1 MHVIKRDGTLAVFN
15 PQKIFDAVY
24 KACKATKKDTLAAD
38 IAITSR
44 TVSDSVTEQC
54 SQLEDQEHISVEQIQ
69 DMVESQL
76 MDVDKD
82 IAKNYILYRQHR
94 SETRQMKSGIFTTI
108 EQFMTP
114 DIEDMDD
121 KRENANI
128 DSGSTMGAMLKIGG
142 TATKT
147 FNLTK
152 LISPKYAQMHR
163 EGKWHIHDLD
173 FFGLTANCIFLPA
186 DQLLDRGF
194 STGHGSLRTPST
206 IGTAATQAA
215 IIIQSNQNDMFQ

>member
-1 MHVIKRDGTLAVFN
+1 MHVVKRDGTLAVFDT
-15 PQKIFDAVY
+15 QKIFSAVY
-24 KACKATKKDTLAAD
+24 KACKATNDDTHVAD
-38 IAITSR
+38 IAIISR
-44 TVSDSVTEQC
+44 TVSDAVTDQC
-54 SQLEDQEHISVEQIQ
+54 KQLDQDNITVENIQ

-76 MDVDKD
+76 MSINKA
-82 IAKNYILYRQHR
+82 IAKNYILYRQR
-94 SETRQMKSGIFTTI
+94 RTEVRQMKSEIFTTI

-114 DIEDMDD
+114 DISDMDE

-147 FNLTK
+147 FNLSK
-152 LISPKYAQMHR
+152 LISSKYAKMHS

-173 FFGLTANCIFLPA
+173 FFGLTCNCIFLPA
-186 DQLLDRGF
+186 DKLLDNGF
-194 STGHGSLRTPST
+194 STGHGSLRSPTT

>member
-1 MHVIKRDGTLAVFN
+1 MHVIKRDGTIAVFN
-15 PQKIFDAVY
+15 PQKIFDVVY
-24 KACKATKKDTLAAD
+24 KACKATHKDILAAD

-44 TVSDSVTEQC
+44 TVADAVANQCFQLDESESVTV
-54 SQLEDQEHISVEQIQ
+54 EHIQ
-69 DMVESQL
+69 DMVEAML
-76 MDVDKD
+76 MDLDKD
-82 IAKNYILYRQHR
+82 VAKNYILYRQHR
-94 SETRQMKSGIFTTI
+94 TEVRQMKSGIFTTI

-152 LISPKYAQMHR
+152 LISSKYAQMHR

-186 DQLLDRGF
+186 DQLLDNGF